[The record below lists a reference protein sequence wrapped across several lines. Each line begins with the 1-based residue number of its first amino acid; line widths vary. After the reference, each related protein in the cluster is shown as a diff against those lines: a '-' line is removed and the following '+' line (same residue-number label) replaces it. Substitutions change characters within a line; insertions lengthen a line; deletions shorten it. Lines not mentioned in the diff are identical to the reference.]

1 MNNVNDWWTKLSL
14 ARSPSRKGMA
24 SLFMLVSW
32 ELWKE
37 RNARV
42 FINTS
47 TSSSIIV
54 DKILDEASLWVS
66 AGAKGLD
73 VILPRE

>member
-1 MNNVNDWWTKLSL
+1 MGSVDEWWIGVSQ
-14 ARSPSRKGMA
+14 ARGHSRKAM
-24 SLFMLVSW
+24 SPMLMLISW

-42 FINTS
+42 FRNTS
-47 TSSSIIV
+47 TPSMIIV